1 MQTNDWLLLAVFVIG
16 FVALIG
22 FFATKRKGFGKFAT
36 SVLLL
41 LLIVIITGL
50 FYAAGKMEP
59 QLLGNIFFAVVG
71 FAGGLFAGKEKSSLR
86 EERAVGP

>member
-1 MQTNDWLLLAVFVIG
+1 MQTNDWLLIAVFVIG
-16 FVALIG
+16 VVGLIG

-41 LLIVIITGL
+41 LLIVIMSGL
-50 FYAAGKMEP
+50 FYAAGKMQPE
-59 QLLGNIFFAVVG
+59 LLGNIFFAVVG

-86 EERAVGP
+86 EERSVGN

>member
-1 MQTNDWLLLAVFVIG
+1 MQTNDWLLIAVFVVG
-16 FVALIG
+16 VVALIG

-41 LLIVIITGL
+41 LLIVIMSGL
-50 FYAAGKMEP
+50 FFAAGKMEA